1 MKSKTHCEQMELLS
15 LSKDPSVGECNDKL
29 FAYLHGHEES
39 VANGLEWVDWSVGS
53 SMEHKTHH
61 DWPK

>member
-1 MKSKTHCEQMELLS
+1 MEPLS

-53 SMEHKTHH
+53 SMEHKAHH